1 MISQS
6 IAKRYAKG
14 LFAVGEKDGK
24 YRDYLDEIEKILNVF
39 DEAPQLGKALMLP
52 ILEMEKRKELLSDI
66 MKALSVAIPLAN
78 MFSMLLE
85 KNRIGYLHMIK
96 DVYSELVDEKEG
108 RVRGTLY
115 TAYPLV
121 DIMKMRIE
129 EELKKKMHKDVM
141 LQVVED
147 KTLIGGVKV
156 IVKGTIID
164 GSVKQQLE
172 TLKENILKE

>member
-14 LFAVGEKDGK
+14 LFAVGVKDGK
-24 YRDYLDEIEKILNVF
+24 YKDYLDEIEKILNF
-39 DEAPQLGKALMLP
+39 FNKTEKLGKALMLP

-66 MKALSVAIPLAN
+66 TKGLKISIPLAN
-78 MFSMLLE
+78 LLRMLLE
-85 KNRIGYLHMIK
+85 NNRMGYIKLIK
-96 DVYSELVDEKEG
+96 DVYGELVDEKEG
-108 RVRGTLY
+108 RVRGILY
-115 TAYPLV
+115 TAYPIAE
-121 DIMKMRIE
+121 IMQKSIE
-129 EELKKKMHKDVM
+129 EGLKKKIHRNVA

-156 IVKGTIID
+156 VVKGTIID